1 MIENGCARAY
11 SVSRE
16 RAMNKSLVVTTLGL
30 LAACAAHPLQR
41 GVQLVDDARVG
52 QALNHFAYTG
62 QWERESMHA
71 DGRYGATS
79 TRSHH
84 SGDSVTLPF
93 DGSAVRLY
101 GVRGPNGGFAAVG
114 IDGQYYGDAAFY
126 APKKQAHAL
135 VFSSPPL
142 SEGTHTLGLVVKLP
156 PPGSHRAYVNIDDV
170 EVLHHH

>member
-41 GVQLVDDARVG
+41 DAQFVDDARVG
-52 QALNHFAYTG
+52 RALDHFAYAG
-62 QWERESMHA
+62 AWEHLSARA
-71 DGRYGATS
+71 DGRYAATS

-93 DGSAVRLY
+93 EGSVVRLY
-101 GVRGPNGGFAAVG
+101 GVRGPNGGSAAVG
-114 IDGQYYGDAAFY
+114 IDGEYYGEAAFY

-142 SEGTHTLGLVVKLP
+142 PEGTHTLGLVVKLP
-156 PPGSHRAYVNIDDV
+156 PPGSHRAYVNIDDA
-170 EVLHHH
+170 EVLHHQ